1 MSLLQLLNYST
12 YLVCFNVS
20 NYILICVYIIYYI
33 MYINTL
39 LLIGIDQPPQT
50 SPGPQTHIPIKT
62 GPGLVN
68 LKIKQ
73 SVNLKFSLI

>member
-1 MSLLQLLNYST
+1 
-12 YLVCFNVS
+12 
-20 NYILICVYIIYYI
+20 

-39 LLIGIDQPPQT
+39 LLIGMNQP
-50 SPGPQTHIPIKT
+50 PQTHIPIKT